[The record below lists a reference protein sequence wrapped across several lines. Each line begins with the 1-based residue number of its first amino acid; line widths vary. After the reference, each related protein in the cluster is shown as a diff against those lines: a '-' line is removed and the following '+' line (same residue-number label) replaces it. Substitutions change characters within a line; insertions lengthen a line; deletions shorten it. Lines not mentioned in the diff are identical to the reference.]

1 VYVDWVLSAAT
12 AVMLTRP
19 QVARQELG
27 HDLKRQGR
35 LAVISQPHVAEALH
49 DPKGTANLR
58 RPQTHLMNFVLVL
71 PQTHVAEAL
80 HYFKGTANLQRP
92 QPHVAE
98 TLDDLKCTATMPG
111 PQPHV
116 AKAVHYLKGK
126 SSLPRHSHML
136 LKQYIISK
144 ARPTC
149 QDTATCC

>member
-35 LAVISQPHVAEALH
+35 LAVISQPHVAEAQH

-58 RPQTHLMNFVLVL
+58 RPQTH
-71 PQTHVAEAL
+71 VAEA
-80 HYFKGTANLQRP
+80 
-92 QPHVAE
+92 
-98 TLDDLKCTATMPG
+98 LDDLKCTATVPG

-126 SSLPRHSHML
+126 SSLPRHSYML

-149 QDTATCC
+149 RDTATCC